1 MGVTKFS
8 KILDFSQK
16 LGVLTTKKH
25 PFLKNQVQI
34 LKMGQFFG
42 KIRGLTKLGPAVEKI
57 CHVDEKFSSKIFFI
71 FVKKMSSKLAKIRVT
86 KSSRFGPHTPRET
99 RIFFNIFTKI
109 QVEKPRKKPRNS
121 RETRIFLQIWGP
133 NFPQNCQKFP
143 GDPEI
148 SSKIVKNGRKSSKMA
163 KNGPGKQV

>member
-1 MGVTKFS
+1 
-8 KILDFSQK
+8 
-16 LGVLTTKKH
+16 
-25 PFLKNQVQI
+25 
-34 LKMGQFFG
+34 MGQNFT
-42 KIRGLTKLGPAVEKI
+42 KIRGSVKIRHDVEKS
-57 CHVDEKFSSKIFFI
+57 CHVDEKFSSKKFFI

-86 KSSRFGPHTPRET
+86 KSPSFVSRVPRET
-99 RIFFNIFTKI
+99 RIFFNIFTKF

-148 SSKIVKNGRKSSKMA
+148 SSKIVKNWKKSSKIV